1 MGLIVF
7 SSSMLISMTIP
18 IGKTRYKLLVTVLI
32 FIVGV
37 LFLSLKTPEAELIP
51 GIVALTTMGL
61 WMVYDLDTEDYIV
74 LKTKKG
80 KYLLTSSAP
89 RDKVEKAIKEI
100 MGVLIDD

>member
-1 MGLIVF
+1 
-7 SSSMLISMTIP
+7 MLISMTIP